1 MWRGSPEKSDHKTI
15 LVLGYPGVVDHPL
28 YLRQPYMRKILKLAR
43 KLPLKKGAKYLAG
56 ILHDDDCPALSG
68 GFCRCNPEITLYV
81 VERKKRGCKK

>member
-1 MWRGSPEKSDHKTI
+1 VTTRRSWSLATPAWWITLSTSGNLS
-15 LVLGYPGVVDHPL
+15 
-28 YLRQPYMRKILKLAR
+28 MRKILKLAR